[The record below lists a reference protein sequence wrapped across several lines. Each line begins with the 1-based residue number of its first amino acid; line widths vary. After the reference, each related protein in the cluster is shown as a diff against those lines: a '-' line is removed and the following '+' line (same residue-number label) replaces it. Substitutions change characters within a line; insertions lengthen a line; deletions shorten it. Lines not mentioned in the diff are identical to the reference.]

1 MVNNYTPSI
10 KFYGKGFLFA
20 IEYDADRIYLRKNKS
35 IVNIRNLLEGD
46 YKNIRNLLEGDYKNR
61 LYMLNDREIN
71 YVCHNI
77 NRISPKSG
85 INIKVLGK
93 IKDLELLIMNFD
105 KLTNLAMH
113 KA

>member
-35 IVNIRNLLEGD
+35 IV
-46 YKNIRNLLEGDYKNR
+46 NIRNLLEGDYKNR